1 MTGFVRQSLP
11 ALVRSALPDAVY
23 EGELPDVR
31 VTGVTY
37 DSRQL
42 QAGFV
47 FVAFQGYSVD
57 GHRYIPQAVER
68 GAIAVVGTE
77 DLHNLEVPY
86 IRVADLRAA
95 LAALAAAFYDH
106 PANQMTMIG
115 ITGHRWENH
124 HGEPDLPHPAGG
136 GAARGD
142 DLYGQRGDWQRGDG
156 HGLPRDHAGS
166 TRSAALPHAD
176 AGRRV
181 DPCGARNRPR
191 TAWSSTG

>member
-57 GHRYIPQAVER
+57 GHRYIPQAIER

-77 DLHNLEVPY
+77 DLQQPGS
-86 IRVADLRAA
+86 A
-95 LAALAAAFYDH
+95 LH
-106 PANQMTMIG
+106 PGGRFTGG
-115 ITGHRWENH
+115 I
-124 HGEPDLPHPAGG
+124 G
-136 GAARGD
+136 GAVGGF
-142 DLYGQRGDWQRGDG
+142 L
-156 HGLPRDHAGS
+156 
-166 TRSAALPHAD
+166 
-176 AGRRV
+176 
-181 DPCGARNRPR
+181 
-191 TAWSSTG
+191 